1 MAVSSGLK
9 CSFLRGGGGG
19 GAGREGEKRGG
30 RKKAYKPQETY
41 KAKEVKLPMR

>member
-9 CSFLRGGGGG
+9 CSFLQGGGGSRAG
-19 GAGREGEKRGG
+19 GGKRGG

-41 KAKEVKLPMR
+41 KAKEVKLPVR